1 MKTNLLLALS
11 LAMAAPAA
19 AQRLQQDLGRGVV
32 AVVRNTE
39 RSVTAG
45 NEGCLVSWRRLAQE
59 PEQTVYNLYV
69 NGSLVTTTTGTCH
82 VLTKINNGDR
92 MRVVPVIN
100 GKEDDSTAGEF
111 TFDKAR
117 QPYSNAFMKI
127 EFEGTICHPDSF
139 NAVYAWPADLDGDG
153 EYDYVVAQV
162 SRDRSVT
169 NDKVQAYRSD
179 GTHLWTIDM
188 GPNVWICTGQNDMVV
203 AYDIDCDGKAE
214 VMIKS
219 SEGTRFWD
227 ASTKAFGHYP
237 FGSTKAD
244 IDGDG
249 IVDYK
254 PSTTRIAPFYI
265 SVVDGM
271 TGAEKASAEIDYS
284 TVTDGVDAWG
294 RDARAKYMNDDSGTE
309 YAFMGGHFAITYTD
323 GVHPSLMMECLDRT
337 TDKTHH
343 NYVFEFRYDW
353 QNGKPTNWH
362 HSYTW
367 SRNDKKPWPA
377 EFHQLRV
384 ADVDGDGIDEML
396 QGGFGVNPVKD
407 MVFSAGIGHGDRFRV
422 SDIDP
427 TRPGMETYAIQQS
440 ALLGQL
446 IYDSQTGEHL
456 KEWYLPSIND
466 VGRGEC
472 MDVDP
477 DHLGYEV
484 YSTMANLYDCKG
496 EVIKE
501 GATSYPYEGI
511 WWDGDLGREV
521 VNSPGGSGFSS
532 NVMITKYNGNRL
544 AEFSQESNWDT
555 HAGWAVRPTF
565 WGDIIGDWREE
576 VVLLYNPGGRNLGL
590 VGYTTNIPTD
600 YSFYTLQHDP
610 HYRQDC
616 TTRGYYQSPNTS
628 FYLGYQM
635 PMPPLPPVMKTDLRW
650 SKGTAWAAGS
660 TAFTDNSLSE
670 TKAYTDGQSVMF
682 DVAGDNSATIV
693 LNEAVA
699 PAATYLMVPV
709 GHDYTI
715 SGNGSIAG
723 NGNVWKSERGTVT
736 LNTNITTT
744 GTTIVSNG
752 TLIVNGTV
760 NGPLSLRANG
770 TFGGKATINGGVTFE
785 GSLHNKG
792 CRLMPDGALT
802 FGTPVTI
809 DKVVYVETTLNEGNA
824 DRIVVNGTLTISG
837 QLTFNV
843 NTTTN
848 DNSLLK
854 GKYILA
860 ETTGGITT
868 DNGVI
873 NVAGLNGQPFHITV
887 EGNNIVLTIDGS
899 REPSENVAWKGSE
912 DSTWDYTTANFTAD
926 GTQSTFVKGDKVTF
940 NDEASARVVNVN
952 SVIMPTSVNINT
964 QLGYTFN
971 GNGAISGTATVVKE
985 GDGELI
991 MNLNNNDYTG
1001 PTIINGGTLTVASLL
1016 DAGQPCPIGASS
1028 AAASN
1033 FQINGG
1039 TLKFTG
1045 TNASTNHGI
1054 SISDTATINVTKSG
1068 GSLALGGIISGSGG
1082 TLVKDGLGQ
1091 LSICYTAT
1099 NLIKGVELRK
1109 GILAQGDWRAGFGTA
1124 PLHVTGTATFRFVA
1138 NQSMSTIPY
1147 MKQAVTVDSLAK
1159 LTIDGAYRAGLQGSF
1174 AGKGSVIVNAGGV
1187 RFDISSNFSKFEGNL
1202 HINGASRLMSSLT
1215 DMKLLTLT
1223 LGDGASIRH
1232 YQGGSG
1238 NTVAANLQVGALA
1251 DASGYSSFAT
1261 KPSFGADNE
1270 SWEVGHNGKDA
1281 AFSGKLAAAKVTK
1294 VGKGNWTLKGNENTS
1309 PITVQGGKLTIFNTT
1324 GTATTGMITVSKG
1337 ATLAG
1342 TGSTTSV
1349 TAQNG
1354 AIVSPGYSETLPG
1367 TLKITGN
1374 CTMQSGAT
1382 LLIRIK
1388 SSSNSK
1394 LNVQGTTFTMAGND
1408 TIKIQP
1414 IDGRTFEVGDKLT
1427 IFPGT
1432 RPASGWIIASTDG
1445 SEWDDSMLATDGTLT
1460 CTAATSGI
1468 SAITTSDTDIVDVT
1482 TIDGRIVRQ
1491 NITRGCATEGLP
1503 SGIYIIGGR
1512 KTVVK

>member
-1 MKTNLLLALS
+1 MTL
-11 LAMAAPAA
+11 AAPAA
-19 AQRLQQDLGRGVV
+19 AQRLQQELGRGVV
-32 AVVRNTE
+32 AVVRNAE

-45 NEGCLVSWRRLAQE
+45 TEGNLVSWRRLAQE
-59 PEQTVYNLYV
+59 PEQTIYNLYV
-69 NGSLVTTTTGTCH
+69 NGSLVTSTSGTCH
-82 VLTKINNGDR
+82 VLQKINNGDR

-100 GKEDDSTAGEF
+100 GKEDESTAGEF
-111 TFDKAR
+111 VYQASK

-127 EFEGTICHPDSF
+127 EFEGVICDPDSY
-139 NAVYAWPADLDGDG
+139 NAVYVWPADLDGDG
-153 EYDYVVAQV
+153 EYDYVVAQI
-162 SRDRSVT
+162 SRDYSKT
-169 NDKVQAYRSD
+169 TDKVQAYKSD
-179 GTHLWTIDM
+179 GTCLWTVDM
-188 GPNVWICTGQNDMVV
+188 GPNVRLCGGQNDMVV
-203 AYDIDCDGKAE
+203 AYDINCDGKAE
-214 VMIKS
+214 VMLRT

-227 ASTKAFGHYP
+227 SSAAAFGKYP
-237 FGSTKAD
+237 FGSTVYD

-249 IVDYK
+249 IEDY
-254 PSTTRIAPFYI
+254 TGHATRVPPFYI

-271 TGAEKASAEIDYS
+271 TGAELTSAELDYS
-284 TVTDGVDAWG
+284 TVTDGVDAYG
-294 RDARAKYMNDDSGTE
+294 RDKRKNYMGDNDGHE
-309 YAFMGGHFAITYTD
+309 YAYMGGHFCITYTD
-323 GVHPSLMMECLDRT
+323 GIHPSLMMECLDRT
-337 TDKTHH
+337 TDKKHH

-353 QNGKPTNWH
+353 QNGKPANWH

-367 SRNDKKPWPA
+367 SRNDKTPWPA

-384 ADVDGDGIDEML
+384 ADVDGDGIDELL

-440 ALLGQL
+440 SLLGQL

-456 KEWYLPSIND
+456 KEWYLPSVSD

-501 GATSYPYEGI
+501 GDTSYPFEGI
-511 WWDGDLGREV
+511 WWDGDLAREV
-521 VNSPGGSGFSS
+521 LNSPGGSGFST
-532 NVMITKYNGNRL
+532 NVMVTKYNGGRL
-544 AEFSQESNWDT
+544 AEFSQESEWGT
-555 HAGWAVRPTF
+555 HSGWAVRPTF

-576 VVLLYNPGGRNLGL
+576 VILLYNPGGRNLGL

-610 HYRQDC
+610 HYHLDC

-635 PMPPLPPVMKTDLRW
+635 LMPPLPPVMKADLRW
-650 SKGTAWAAGS
+650 DKGTAWAAGS
-660 TAFTDNSLSE
+660 TAFTDNSLSAA
-670 TKAYTDGQSVMF
+670 KAYADGQSVMF
-682 DVAGDNSATIV
+682 DITGDNSTNIV
-693 LNEAVA
+693 LDEAVA
-699 PAATYLMVPV
+699 PAATYFMVPV

-715 SGNGSIAG
+715 SGKGSIAG
-723 NGNVWKSERGTVT
+723 NGDVWKSERGTAT

-760 NGPLSLRANG
+760 SGPLSLRANG
-770 TFGGKATINGGVTFE
+770 TFGGKATVNGEVTFE
-785 GSLHNKG
+785 GSLHNQG
-792 CRLMPDGALT
+792 CRLMPDGTLT

-809 DKVVYVETTLNEGNA
+809 DKTVYVETTINEGNA
-824 DRIVVNGTLTISG
+824 DRIVVNGMLTISG

-854 GKYILA
+854 GTYILA
-860 ETTGGITT
+860 EATGGINA
-868 DNGVI
+868 DNGTI
-873 NVAGLNGQPFHITV
+873 NVAGLNGQPFHITID
-887 EGNNIVLTIDGS
+887 GNNIVLTIDGS
-899 REPSENVAWKGSE
+899 REPSENVAWNGSE

-926 GTQSTFVKGDKVTF
+926 GTQSTFVKGDKVIF
-940 NDEASARVVNVN
+940 NDEASSREVNVS
-952 SVIMPTSVNINT
+952 SVIMPESVNIST
-964 QLGYTFN
+964 QLGYTFS
-971 GNGAISGTATVVKE
+971 GSGAISGTATIVKD
-985 GDGELI
+985 GDGELV

-1001 PTIINGGTLTVASLL
+1001 ATIVNGGTLTVATLL

-1028 AAASN
+1028 AVASN
-1033 FQINGG
+1033 FQLNGG

-1054 SISDTATINVTKSG
+1054 TISDTATINVTKSN
-1068 GSLALGGIISGSGG
+1068 GSLALGGVITGREG

-1099 NLIKGVELRK
+1099 NNIKAVELRK

-1124 PLHVTGTATFRFVA
+1124 PLHVTGNATTFRFVA

-1159 LTIDGAYRAGLQGSF
+1159 FTIDGANRAGLQGSF
-1174 AGKGSVIVNAGGV
+1174 AGKGTVIVNAGGV

-1202 HINGASRLMSSLT
+1202 HINGGARLMASLT
-1215 DMKLLTLT
+1215 DMRQLTLT
-1223 LGDGASIRH
+1223 LGDGASMRH

-1251 DASGYSSFAT
+1251 DATGYSSFAT

-1281 AFSGKLAAAKVTK
+1281 SFSGKLAAAKVTK
-1294 VGKGNWTLKGNENTS
+1294 VGNGNWTLKGTESTS
-1309 PITVQGGKLTIFNTT
+1309 PITVQGGKLTIFNSS
-1324 GTATTGMITVSKG
+1324 GTATTGTITIGKG

-1342 TGSTTSV
+1342 SGSTTSV
-1349 TAQNG
+1349 TAQAG
-1354 AIVSPGYSETLPG
+1354 ATINPGYTETLAG
-1367 TLKITGN
+1367 MLKITGN

-1382 LLIRIK
+1382 LLIKIK

-1414 IDGRTFEVGDKLT
+1414 LDGRTFEVGDKLT

-1432 RPASGWIIASTDG
+1432 KPASGWIIVSTDG

-1460 CTAATSGI
+1460 CTAATNGI
-1468 SAITTSDTDIVDVT
+1468 STITTSDTDIVDVT

-1491 NITRGCATEGLP
+1491 NITRGNATDGLP
-1503 SGIYIIGGR
+1503 SGIYIIGG
-1512 KTVVK
+1512 KKIVVK